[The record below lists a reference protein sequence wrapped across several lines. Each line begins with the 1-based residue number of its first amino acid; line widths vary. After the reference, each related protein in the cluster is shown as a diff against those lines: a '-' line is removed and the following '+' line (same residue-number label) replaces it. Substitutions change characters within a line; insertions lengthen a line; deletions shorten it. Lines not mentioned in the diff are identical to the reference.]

1 LLEAASFYDQ
11 RTEGLGD
18 RFLHELD
25 VAIQTIQSAPDRCR
39 VVSGDVR
46 RYVMRQF
53 PYGIYYRVQGDEL
66 RILVIKHQSRRPDYG
81 RDRFDS

>member
-1 LLEAASFYDQ
+1 LRPQSSYEG

-25 VAIQTIQSAPDRCR
+25 AAIQSIQNAPDRCR
-39 VVSGDVR
+39 FVSGDVR

-53 PYGIYYRVQGDEL
+53 PYGIYYRLQGDEL
-66 RILVIKHQSRRPDYG
+66 RILVIKHHSRHPDYG
-81 RDRFDS
+81 KDRFDS